1 MSDIY
6 FVRHLGKVRGPFA
19 PDHVG
24 RLVAAGLIGPAAE
37 VSTDR
42 SGWYTIASH
51 PAFGGTPAPEL
62 IPQRRPTRV
71 PTVAVPSPADN
82 FELDLSGLIT
92 PTPAE
97 AGTGSEWFDNVDLGA
112 MGDV

>member
-1 MSDIY
+1 MSQVY
-6 FVRHLGKVRGPFA
+6 FVRHLGKIRGPFA

-42 SGWYTIASH
+42 AGWYTLAAH
-51 PAFGGTPAPEL
+51 PGFGGVPEPTPP
-62 IPQRRPTRV
+62 
-71 PTVAVPSPADN
+71 DDY
-82 FELDLSGLIT
+82 ELDLSAGL
-92 PTPAE
+92 PSVLPAD
-97 AGTGSEWFDNVDLGA
+97 GTGSEWFDSVDLGT

>member
-1 MSDIY
+1 MSDVY

-42 SGWYTIASH
+42 SGWCPVASH
-51 PAFGGTPAPEL
+51 PGFGGTPELAP
-62 IPQRRPTRV
+62 
-71 PTVAVPSPADN
+71 PSPAIDN
-82 FELDLSGLIT
+82 FELDLSGLMT
-92 PTPAE
+92 PTP
-97 AGTGSEWFDNVDLGA
+97 V
-112 MGDV
+112 

>member
-1 MSDIY
+1 MSDVY

-42 SGWYTIASH
+42 ARWCDLSSH
-51 PAFGGTPAPEL
+51 PGFGGTPV
-62 IPQRRPTRV
+62 PQFRPSNV
-71 PTVAVPSPADN
+71 PVAALPQHAADD
-82 FELDLSGLIT
+82 FELDLSGLMT

-97 AGTGSEWFDNVDLGA
+97 AGAGSEWFDSVDFGA